1 MGSMDAV
8 LNQVRQFSPWISAP
22 GATCRSC
29 THAIGWRDGLLCQRT
44 SLAPN
49 GYACHAWA
57 RAPGA
62 DDA

>member
-1 MGSMDAV
+1 MDTTATPP
-8 LNQVRQFSPWISAP
+8 RTFSPWKSAP
-22 GATCRSC
+22 GATCRTC
-29 THAIGWRDGLLCQRT
+29 TYALGWRDGLLCQRT